1 MEECSLKDKIKLI
14 FSDVDTEGKE
24 AGIARAAEEYRS
36 ACQRMESLYE
46 ESKKCLIEKDEDFSF
61 AIEMLCELEE
71 LKTELENRVKTRTKG
86 VSSKY
91 GISEYKVQRL
101 LTEGEDKSKKMYG
114 DSEQFYG
121 NEPILLVPVK
131 SAIAISNKS
140 FIKSLFDVVANVTLN
155 VFPTGRVLL
164 DLVYS
169 QKHRKFQKAEKEGYE
184 QAEEMY
190 INKIN
195 ELDENLKRI
204 ELQSKPEIRDYKE
217 KIIQT
222 LHEIAEYE
230 LKITVLKIL
239 LDI

>member
-1 MEECSLKDKIKLI
+1 MEDCSLKDKIKLI
-14 FSDVDTEGKE
+14 FSDVDTEGKKT
-24 AGIARAAEEYRS
+24 GTARAAEEYGS
-36 ACQRMESLYE
+36 ACQRMEALYE
-46 ESKKCLIEKDEDFSF
+46 ESEKYLIEKDEDFSF

-71 LKTELENRVKTRTKG
+71 LKTELENRVKTRAKS

-91 GISEYKVQRL
+91 GISECKVQRL
-101 LTEGEDKSKKMYG
+101 LTEGEDKSKKMYD

-121 NEPILLVPVK
+121 NGPILLEPVK
-131 SAIAISNKS
+131 SFISSKS
-140 FIKSLFDVVANVTLN
+140 FIESLFDVVANITLN

-195 ELDENLKRI
+195 ELDENLKKI
-204 ELQSKPEIRDYKE
+204 ELQDKSSDYYKE